1 MEDVP
6 PQVVDVLLISRFWL
20 ISILYNLEPDSQ
32 KKKNKNKDKSGVYT
46 TLE

>member
-6 PQVVDVLLISRFWL
+6 PQVADVLLISRFWL
-20 ISILYNLEPDSQ
+20 ISVLYNLEPDSQ
-32 KKKNKNKDKSGVYT
+32 KKIKNKDKSGVYT